1 MSGGELR
8 GRVLSVPAETRPTEG
23 RVRESLFS
31 IWGERVR
38 GCRFLD
44 LFAGSGVVGLE
55 ALSRGA
61 RWVVFVEAEPRAL
74 RTLAVNL
81 RRVAAD
87 RVAVRPAGCRRS
99 WRGCG
104 PAGSRSI
111 SSSPIRPTAT
121 PPTPHCWR
129 PWRPCWVRPA
139 KWRWS
144 TRAGK
149 VGTEAGGLVRVDDRR
164 YGGSALTF
172 YRRVRRNSEKLK
184 QSPRWAAGIRSR

>member
-1 MSGGELR
+1 VRRPGVRVSGGELR
-8 GRVLSVPAETRPTEG
+8 GRVLSVPADTRPTEG

-61 RWVVFVEAEPRAL
+61 RGVVFVEAEPRAL

-87 RVAVRPAGCRRS
+87 RVAVRAGRLPAELARMRPGGEPFDLVFADPPYRYPGYPALLAALAPLLAPAGEAVVEHASRENL
-99 WRGCG
+99 
-104 PAGSRSI
+104 PETAG
-111 SSSPIRPTAT
+111 
-121 PPTPHCWR
+121 
-129 PWRPCWVRPA
+129 
-139 KWRWS
+139 
-144 TRAGK
+144 
-149 VGTEAGGLVRVDDRR
+149 ELVRVDDRR

-172 YRRVRRNSEKLK
+172 YRRRESETN
-184 QSPRWAAGIRSR
+184 

>member
-1 MSGGELR
+1 VRRPGVRVSGGELR
-8 GRVLSVPAETRPTEG
+8 GRVLSVPADTRPTEG

-61 RWVVFVEAEPRAL
+61 RGVVFVETEPRAL

-87 RVAVRPAGCRRS
+87 RVAVRPGRLPAELARMRPGADEPFDLVFADPPYRYPGYAALLAALAPLLAPTGEAVVEHASREILPEAAG
-99 WRGCG
+99 
-104 PAGSRSI
+104 
-111 SSSPIRPTAT
+111 
-121 PPTPHCWR
+121 
-129 PWRPCWVRPA
+129 
-139 KWRWS
+139 
-144 TRAGK
+144 
-149 VGTEAGGLVRVDDRR
+149 ELVRVDDRR
-164 YGGSALTF
+164 YGGSGLTF
-172 YRRVRRNSEKLK
+172 YRRRETEKN
-184 QSPRWAAGIRSR
+184 